1 MGKVRFSNSAKVFF
15 IIAFILTVVIAMF
28 DLRFAGMFILIC
40 IGSVILNIGAR
51 YIVRWLFPMDED
63 GDDCIF

>member
-28 DLRFAGMFILIC
+28 DIRFAGLFIIIC
-40 IGSVILNIGAR
+40 IGSVIINIGAR
-51 YIVRWLFPMDED
+51 YILRWLFQGNEGD
-63 GDDCIF
+63 DDCIL